1 VRNPE
6 LDPLGRVRST
16 GVRGASLI
24 DLLAVAFSRH
34 EGDVALSEHMA
45 RELLLK
51 FGSVR
56 ELDNADDPML
66 TQATGIDGFELVRV
80 RALMEIGRR
89 IGASRPKRKRV
100 IDGPEDVVEV
110 LHEQL
115 EVLKGEKREH
125 FFAVLL
131 DAKGSVMRVANVHIG
146 TLTMSLVGAREV
158 FREAIRDG
166 ASSVILGHNHP
177 SGDPTPSPEDIEV
190 TQRLVELGEMLDIRV
205 EDHVIL
211 GEEEFKSMRRLRL
224 M

>member
-1 VRNPE
+1 
-6 LDPLGRVRST
+6 
-16 GVRGASLI
+16 
-24 DLLAVAFSRH
+24 
-34 EGDVALSEHMA
+34 
-45 RELLLK
+45 
-51 FGSVR
+51 
-56 ELDNADDPML
+56 
-66 TQATGIDGFELVRV
+66 
-80 RALMEIGRR
+80 MEIGRR